1 MNPMNPIN
9 PMNPMNPMHV
19 KSASTQRRHGLF
31 DRLEF
36 PATITANVVDIG
48 DGTSERRIAGYAVE
62 SDLAA
67 HHDFVAVSFLALR
80 GELPTPAER
89 AAFSTALTLLS
100 PTSVAESAGHATVL
114 ARVAAAPDEVVGA
127 VIASAV
133 GQDAKAEVASHAELC
148 AFVDGA
154 GDAPASCITTDAAAV
169 ARYAEVV
176 ARSSTWFAAPLPHT
190 PALTRVATAHA
201 LLAKL
206 GLRTSLELHG
216 VSLLARLPV
225 LLGEARHVAI
235 GSVTRYAARTPDY
248 HYVEET

>member
-1 MNPMNPIN
+1 M
-9 PMNPMNPMHV
+9 
-19 KSASTQRRHGLF
+19 STMKHESTRQQGIF

-36 PATITANVVDIG
+36 PATLTANVVDIG

-114 ARVAAAPDEVVGA
+114 ARVAAAPDEVLGA

-133 GQDAKAEVASHAELC
+133 GQDAKAELASHAELC
-148 AFVDGA
+148 AFVDGV
-154 GDAPASCITTDAAAV
+154 GDAPASCITTDAAAI
-169 ARYAEVV
+169 ARYADVV
-176 ARSSTWFAAPLPHT
+176 ARTSMWFSAPLPHT

-225 LLGEARHVAI
+225 LLGEARHVAM
-235 GSVTRYAARTPDY
+235 GSVARYATRTPDY
-248 HYVEET
+248 HYVEEST